1 MTIYPSISIA
11 YALME
16 RDINLTIG
24 IHRNISDGPIM
35 NLSQCSAQ
43 AVLNAVIKHN
53 GNLNSPGVTAGILI
67 SVLENFNIRQI
78 YIVRVYMIVLHF
90 PFKD

>member
-1 MTIYPSISIA
+1 
-11 YALME
+11 ME

-43 AVLNAVIKHN
+43 AVLSAVIKHN

-78 YIVRVYMIVLHF
+78 YIVRVYMIVLQGL
-90 PFKD
+90 PVI